1 MNMMASGEQV
11 KITPEIKS
19 ATTLR
24 QPWLNIARVLWI
36 AFSAVALV
44 ALIASTVRAWGAPL
58 PACTAAGAACG
69 PWAVSREDLALV
81 QQAGLPVQTLAAI
94 PLATAVVTKLIFFL
108 VGVFI
113 FWRRSDDW
121 IALLLSLMLT
131 LFALEGVDNLGPW
144 MPAVTLLYTG
154 AALIFILL
162 PFVFP
167 NGRFA
172 PRWTQWVFWLLA
184 IPSMLASALP
194 QLGLPIDDRIYALTL
209 ITPFAVWFVVAVYA
223 VIYRYTRLSN
233 PTERQQ
239 TKWVMAGFL
248 GTFILFVPF
257 ILVTIFFPP
266 SQPSL
271 ERVMFMYLVYLPL
284 YVLAY
289 LCLPSG
295 IAFAILRYRLYDID
309 VIIRRTL
316 VYTTVTGLL
325 ALVYFGS
332 IITLQAAFQSVT
344 GERSAFVIVL
354 STLLIAAIFTPLRRR
369 IQDVIDRRFFRKKYD
384 AQQILAGFAITAR
397 DETDMHV
404 LTAELAR
411 VVQETMEPA
420 GVKVWLCTQQAPA
433 RWLANKERN
442 DTVKPTHGQ

>member
-1 MNMMASGEQV
+1 MNRMTSDGQV
-11 KITPEIKS
+11 KDTPETKS

-36 AFSAVALV
+36 ILSAIALV

-58 PACTAAGAACG
+58 PACTVAGAACG
-69 PWAVSREDLALV
+69 PWAVSREDLALM
-81 QQAGLPVQTLAAI
+81 QQAGLPVQALAAI
-94 PLATAVVTKLIFFL
+94 PLAIAVVTKLIFFL

-131 LFALEGVDNLGPW
+131 LFALEGMDNLGPW
-144 MPAVTLLYTG
+144 MPVVTVLYTV

-194 QLGLPIDDRIYALTL
+194 QLGLPIDDRIFALAL
-209 ITPFAVWFVVAVYA
+209 ITPFAVWFAVAVYA

-248 GTFILFVPF
+248 GTFILFIPF

-271 ERVMFMYLVYLPL
+271 ERVLFMYLVYLPL

-289 LCLPSG
+289 LCLPGG
-295 IAFAILRYRLYDID
+295 IAFAILRYRLYAID

-332 IITLQAAFQSVT
+332 IITLQAMFQSVT

-354 STLLIAAIFTPLRRR
+354 STLLIAALFTPLRRR
-369 IQDVIDRRFFRKKYD
+369 IQAVIDRRFFRKKYD
-384 AQQILAGFAITAR
+384 AQQVLARFAITAR
-397 DETDMHV
+397 DETDMNALSVELLKVVKDTMAPTSMSIWLQGVGH
-404 LTAELAR
+404 AERQRSDL
-411 VVQETMEPA
+411 
-420 GVKVWLCTQQAPA
+420 
-433 RWLANKERN
+433 
-442 DTVKPTHGQ
+442 

>member
-1 MNMMASGEQV
+1 MARPEHLLYESKEQNY
-11 KITPEIKS
+11 
-19 ATTLR
+19 TTLR

-36 AFSAVALV
+36 VFSAA
-44 ALIASTVRAWGAPL
+44 ALIALIVGAVLAWGAPL
-58 PACTAAGAACG
+58 PACTASGAACG
-69 PWAVSREDLALV
+69 PWSVSREDLALA
-81 QQAGLPVQTLAAI
+81 QQAGLPVQAMAMI

-113 FWRRSDDW
+113 FWRRSEDW

-144 MPAVTLLYTG
+144 MPVVTVLYAV
-154 AALIFILL
+154 AALIFVLL

-167 NGRFA
+167 SGRFV
-172 PRWTQWVFWLLA
+172 PRWTQWVFWPLA
-184 IPSMLASALP
+184 IASMLATGLP
-194 QLGLPIDDRIYALTL
+194 QLGLPIDDRIYAIAL
-209 ITPFAVWFVVAVYA
+209 ITPFGAWFVVAVYA
-223 VIYRYTRLSN
+223 VIYRYTRISSL
-233 PTERQQ
+233 TERQQ

-248 GTFILFVPF
+248 GTFLLFVPF

-284 YVLAY
+284 YVFAY
-289 LCLPSG
+289 LCLPGG

-332 IITLQAAFQSVT
+332 IITLQAVFQSVT

-354 STLLIAAIFTPLRRR
+354 STLLIAALFTPLRRR
-369 IQDVIDRRFFRKKYD
+369 IQAVIDRRFFRKKYD
-384 AQQILAGFAITAR
+384 AQQVLARFAITAR
-397 DETDMHV
+397 DETDMNALSV
-404 LTAELAR
+404 ELMN
-411 VVQETMEPA
+411 VVKETMAPTSMSIWLQ
-420 GVKVWLCTQQAPA
+420 GVGHT
-433 RWLANKERN
+433 ERQRP
-442 DTVKPTHGQ
+442 DSQ